1 MTQNEIKAVI
11 IRELGK
17 IAPEVD
23 PKQIDPDIELR
34 QQVDLDSMDLLNLMI
49 AVCQAVGVDV
59 PEADYPRMATL
70 NSAAAYL
77 SARATGA

>member
-1 MTQNEIKAVI
+1 MTQDEIKAVI

-23 PKQIDPDIELR
+23 PIGIDPDVEFR

-49 AVCQAVGVDV
+49 AVCEAVGVDV

-70 NSAAAYL
+70 NGAASYL
-77 SARATGA
+77 SQRSKG